1 MTATPKLP
9 IAFGPLGVIL
19 GGMSLSITFASYL
32 DRCQETSDGAENRT
46 MEGKDR
52 KTRGKEILE
61 AMVGGSGVVRIVGV
75 SVSLLFCLYM
85 VYHLTTWW

>member
-1 MTATPKLP
+1 
-9 IAFGPLGVIL
+9 
-19 GGMSLSITFASYL
+19 
-32 DRCQETSDGAENRT
+32 